1 MEQMSDNTSENK
13 EYDSDISTVSLGFTK
28 NEEEIVKS
36 IAKTLVG
43 DIPFFNIDNG
53 KVKGSQECPLDS
65 KVSQVLVSNLES
77 KDTLQN
83 TIPDLNI
90 SSKPKRNKD
99 LADGARIS
107 PARGSLTPSVG
118 DVIIKIENSETS
130 QKLDGNILEGDY
142 EFVEFDDKGLVIETK
157 NGAGILRGRNKRE
170 ETRVNTAK
178 KESLKYM
185 CKLCGMSSQTPS
197 NLRHHMMMHT
207 GQKPHTCLYCGMT
220 FHQSHLL
227 IEHICTH
234 TGENPLECE
243 VCDETFTTKSALKS
257 HMKVHAEVKGHKCQ
271 ICHAAFSDKLQ
282 LRIHTKKHKDK
293 FYECTDCGDKFIT
306 APRLK
311 RHQMIHTGERPYQ
324 CEECGVA
331 FREETT
337 LRAHMGTHLPRGPYP
352 CYLCGKIFSRLNSL
366 SLHKKVHNTNGT
378 YRYVPKKMEPVQN
391 IDNSGNGSVDK
402 NVDTNNYLSE
412 ELEVKDRCIP
422 IKENNLRSKSTNA
435 SFEEFT
441 CSQNMKT
448 QVMDSCFPTITEP
461 PSDLTRSIM
470 TDVEQE
476 MVSVPHPDIVR
487 DALATGTV
495 LESQG
500 EDGQGYLIVLPKALA
515 EKDYTLIALPPMP
528 ASKIAMVS
536 ESVVLQENEEQ
547 GHNNCDLF
555 VWDNDIDAVTEVAF
569 DPERELLPVEEIYSK
584 AKKQKKEKVVVD
596 EENILQEELHTNKSV
611 KIQKKEKKMKDKKIR
626 IPKSYECQHCGRN
639 CKTSSNYII
648 HMRTHTGER
657 PYYCDYCGIGFKQ
670 LAHLKAHVRIHTGE
684 EPYKCNICDATFKQS
699 SRLKSH
705 QRTQHVEGKVKKKK
719 IAKKFSI
726 RNFYCKICD
735 KTFLDSCYKKQHM
748 RTHEDEAQYKCD
760 RCDAVFKTKS
770 TFKKHRLHHVDNW
783 GICELCGLQFEG
795 VKALNVHKQT
805 SHGRDINDF
814 KKEGHDVNE
823 TIKLE
828 GESDH
833 VSSSE
838 EIKENVIESVLNSV
852 NERFKHYQGSHVL
865 SSECTENMTKTK
877 IINASIPADFKQY
890 QCMVCKKYFRQSSNL
905 KTHMRM
911 HTDERPYKCNDCG
924 NAFRQIS
931 HLKDHV
937 KMHTGEKPFRCSG
950 CSAAFTQSSA
960 VKYHIRKYHKGKAHV
975 VKEQKNILLQ
985 DKESITLENTTQMI
999 DDTIVISIENG
1010 VSVSVEHKHFEKST
1024 GALKKEKDKEYKKDI
1039 STYSPKI
1046 HSYTPNTKILQ
1057 KCEMCNRSI
1066 GKHARHVTV
1075 TDNDGRL
1082 NICRRCSTRAKSTKL
1097 PVLIVRCKEEQ
1108 NEEESEIHN
1117 NQNEEQETIPK
1128 ESFVKIDRKK
1138 ICEKT
1143 FETIRKSSEPSI
1155 CNEYKETCFELEDS
1169 KKNINHCEEN
1179 IGNICDMCGKAFGR
1193 ASALTF
1199 HKQMS
1204 HRNDYDEE
1212 EERLLTN
1219 YRSENDDLDNKMKM
1233 SEFIKETTV
1242 TASSQYQH
1250 PCAPLEIKVEA
1261 EDISFSE
1268 IEYCKCSFCGIKLS
1282 DMSMLNKHISQLHP
1296 EEISHMKSQA
1306 DISNRSYSSVNN
1318 KCVMQKKRKIW
1329 TRKKKTENEGKI
1341 MTNRFNDTVGG
1352 KEFCLNEISQYKCQ
1366 GCEKS
1371 FTRVAKLKDHIN
1383 SWCKANKKS

>member
-257 HMKVHAEVKGHKCQ
+257 HMKVHAE
-271 ICHAAFSDKLQ
+271 
-282 LRIHTKKHKDK
+282 
-293 FYECTDCGDKFIT
+293 
-306 APRLK
+306 
-311 RHQMIHTGERPYQ
+311 
-324 CEECGVA
+324 
-331 FREETT
+331 
-337 LRAHMGTHLPRGPYP
+337 
-352 CYLCGKIFSRLNSL
+352 IFSRLNSL

-584 AKKQKKEKVVVD
+584 AKKQKKEKV
-596 EENILQEELHTNKSV
+596 
-611 KIQKKEKKMKDKKIR
+611 
-626 IPKSYECQHCGRN
+626 
-639 CKTSSNYII
+639 
-648 HMRTHTGER
+648 
-657 PYYCDYCGIGFKQ
+657 
-670 LAHLKAHVRIHTGE
+670 
-684 EPYKCNICDATFKQS
+684 
-699 SRLKSH
+699 
-705 QRTQHVEGKVKKKK
+705 
-719 IAKKFSI
+719 
-726 RNFYCKICD
+726 ICD

-838 EIKENVIESVLNSV
+838 EIKEN
-852 NERFKHYQGSHVL
+852 
-865 SSECTENMTKTK
+865 
-877 IINASIPADFKQY
+877 
-890 QCMVCKKYFRQSSNL
+890 
-905 KTHMRM
+905 
-911 HTDERPYKCNDCG
+911 
-924 NAFRQIS
+924 
-931 HLKDHV
+931 
-937 KMHTGEKPFRCSG
+937 
-950 CSAAFTQSSA
+950 
-960 VKYHIRKYHKGKAHV
+960 
-975 VKEQKNILLQ
+975 
-985 DKESITLENTTQMI
+985 
-999 DDTIVISIENG
+999 
-1010 VSVSVEHKHFEKST
+1010 
-1024 GALKKEKDKEYKKDI
+1024 
-1039 STYSPKI
+1039 
-1046 HSYTPNTKILQ
+1046 

-1306 DISNRSYSSVNN
+1306 DI
-1318 KCVMQKKRKIW
+1318 
-1329 TRKKKTENEGKI
+1329 
-1341 MTNRFNDTVGG
+1341 
-1352 KEFCLNEISQYKCQ
+1352 
-1366 GCEKS
+1366 
-1371 FTRVAKLKDHIN
+1371 
-1383 SWCKANKKS
+1383 